1 MDENVREL
9 FHEKRKGGEKGMKRT
24 AKTMICREAM
34 IEENREKYKKA
45 LSANRP
51 RLSSHNRM
59 PRINRAAQF
68 APFAALTGL
77 EDAFQEEE
85 RDTELEK
92 ILSEEAWSELE
103 YTLQELLS
111 EEGQPVVKV
120 TYFQP
125 ALTKDG
131 GNYKEVFGK
140 LLGVDGFNRELSLSG
155 GIKIH
160 LDRISEVNYPPLR

>member
-1 MDENVREL
+1 MG
-9 FHEKRKGGEKGMKRT
+9 KIP
-24 AKTMICREAM
+24 KTVFYREAM
-34 IEENREKYKKA
+34 ADANREKYRNA
-45 LSANRP
+45 LAMNRP
-51 RLSSHNRM
+51 GPGSHNRM

-103 YTLQELLS
+103 YTLQELLT

-125 ALTKDG
+125 DLTKDG

-160 LDRISEVNYPPLR
+160 LDRISEIKKVEKDIDL

>member
-1 MDENVREL
+1 MIDLHLHLDGSLRPGTVR
-9 FHEKRKGGEKGMKRT
+9 
-24 AKTMICREAM
+24 
-34 IEENREKYKKA
+34 
-45 LSANRP
+45 
-51 RLSSHNRM
+51 
-59 PRINRAAQF
+59 
-68 APFAALTGL
+68 
-77 EDAFQEEE
+77 
-85 RDTELEK
+85 
-92 ILSEEAWSELE
+92 
-103 YTLQELLS
+103 ELLS